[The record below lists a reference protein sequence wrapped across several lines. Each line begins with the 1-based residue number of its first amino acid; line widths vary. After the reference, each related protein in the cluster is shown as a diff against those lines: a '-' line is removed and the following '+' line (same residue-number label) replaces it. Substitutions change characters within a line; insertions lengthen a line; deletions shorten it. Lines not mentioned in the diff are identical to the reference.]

1 MIPILNALILL
12 TGIIAITKV
21 QYKKM
26 MVTKLVEAYS
36 GDVDKM
42 IQDAR
47 KAKQGRKGFR
57 YGCEATVLD
66 AAELIEK
73 CWAGLAPT
81 AISNCWRHST
91 CLPNKIISELSSTTL
106 DDDPRKSFS
115 DFQMVLS

>member
-47 KAKQGRKGFR
+47 K
-57 YGCEATVLD
+57 TNVLD

-73 CWAGLAPT
+73 CWTGLAPT